1 MSARRRVSAALLAAI
16 AVGGLAATSTPANA
30 APAPISSY
38 KCNAPDYYQP
48 DVIGYCDSVGIA
60 PRKQWRI
67 RATCSDGSYKYSPY
81 TNWGYTN
88 YASCAPSPRRVTGAT
103 YQFRNI

>member
-1 MSARRRVSAALLAAI
+1 MSARRRVSAALLAAA

-60 PRKQWRI
+60 PRKQ
-67 RATCSDGSYKYSPY
+67 
-81 TNWGYTN
+81 
-88 YASCAPSPRRVTGAT
+88 
-103 YQFRNI
+103 